1 MIQNNRMIARWR
13 QDMNYK
19 KNHTGSATTI
29 GNCWRRGF
37 TLIELLVVIA
47 IIGILAAMLLPALN
61 KARATAKKV
70 SCLSNTKQ
78 ITLACIMYANDN
90 DEQLPIGITYQSES
104 PKYVKNSDG
113 SQVTNF
119 YQDVIGPQ
127 IANIPNHITQVFKCP
142 SARTVPA
149 VYGGPA
155 HVSDLLTAIYATD
168 FRYNCYESCH
178 DPGPFNTP
186 AAGHAPGRRLSNVAN
201 PSAAVLLAD
210 VVFPNWPASIFPH
223 DGINCGYVDG
233 HAEWVSTPNYFAQVT
248 PGGPDNM
255 YAKFWTTGWH

>member
-1 MIQNNRMIARWR
+1 MIWNEGMTVRRR
-13 QDMNYK
+13 QDMNHK
-19 KNHTGSATTI
+19 NNHTASTSTT

-104 PKYVKNSDG
+104 PQYVKNADG

-119 YQDVIGPQ
+119 LQDVIGPQ

-142 SARTVPA
+142 SARVLPS

-168 FRYNCYESCH
+168 FRYN
-178 DPGPFNTP
+178 
-186 AAGHAPGRRLSNVAN
+186 
-201 PSAAVLLAD
+201 
-210 VVFPNWPASIFPH
+210 
-223 DGINCGYVDG
+223 
-233 HAEWVSTPNYFAQVT
+233 
-248 PGGPDNM
+248 
-255 YAKFWTTGWH
+255 